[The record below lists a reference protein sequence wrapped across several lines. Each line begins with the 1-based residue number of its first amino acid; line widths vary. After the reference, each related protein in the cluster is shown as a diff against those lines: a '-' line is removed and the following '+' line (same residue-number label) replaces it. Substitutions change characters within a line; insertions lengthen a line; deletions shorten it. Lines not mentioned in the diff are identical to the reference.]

1 MDRSLQK
8 MSRAKAY
15 TRTGDRGE
23 TGLYGG
29 TRVLKDNSRV
39 EAYGQVDE
47 LNSQIG
53 LARVHVKDGDLDQV
67 LKSIQEDLFTLGG
80 ELASEKESGRIPK
93 VSEDQLEKL
102 EKITDEL
109 NDKLE
114 PLHRFILPA
123 GTAASAQLHVART
136 VCRRT
141 ERRIVALSKTVKL
154 NPVIIPYL
162 NRLSSLLFVMA
173 RTINKQDNIRDEEW
187 IHK

>member
-1 MDRSLQK
+1 MT
-8 MSRAKAY
+8 RAKAY
-15 TRTGDRGE
+15 TGTGDRGE

-29 TRVLKDNSRV
+29 TRVLKDNPRV
-39 EAYGQVDE
+39 EAYGHVDE
-47 LNSQIG
+47 LNSHIG
-53 LARVHVKDGDLDQV
+53 LARTHLKDRDLDEILRNV
-67 LKSIQEDLFTLGG
+67 QEDLFTLGG

-93 VSEDQLEKL
+93 ISREQLERL

-109 NDKLE
+109 DGKLE

-123 GTAASAQLHVART
+123 GSPASAQLHVART

-141 ERRIVALSKTVKL
+141 ERRIVALSKTEKL
-154 NPVIIPYL
+154 NMVISPYL

-173 RTINKQDNIRDEEW
+173 RTANRQDNVKDEEW

>member
-1 MDRSLQK
+1 MTK
-8 MSRAKAY
+8 AKAY
-15 TRTGDRGE
+15 SGTGDRGE

-29 TRVLKDNSRV
+29 SRVPKDNPRV
-39 EAYGQVDE
+39 EAYGHVDE

-53 LARVHVKDGDLDQV
+53 LARTHLKDRVLDQI
-67 LKSIQEDLFTLGG
+67 LRSIQEDLFTIGG
-80 ELASEKESGRIPK
+80 ELASEKESDRIPE
-93 VSEDQLEKL
+93 VSREQLERF

-109 NDKLE
+109 DGNLE
-114 PLHRFILPA
+114 PLRRFILPA

-141 ERRIVALSKTVKL
+141 ERRIVALSKTEKL
-154 NPVIIPYL
+154 NMVIIPYL

-173 RTINKQDNIRDEEW
+173 RTVNKQDNVKDEEW

>member
-1 MDRSLQK
+1 MT
-8 MSRAKAY
+8 RAKAY
-15 TRTGDRGE
+15 TGTGDKGE

-29 TRVLKDNSRV
+29 TRVQKDNPRV
-39 EAYGQVDE
+39 EAYGHVDE

-53 LARVHVKDGDLDQV
+53 LARAHLKDRDLDQM
-67 LKSIQEDLFTLGG
+67 LRNIQENLFTIGG
-80 ELASEKESGRIPK
+80 ELASEKASSRIPK
-93 VSEDQLEKL
+93 VSKEHLERL

-109 NDKLE
+109 DDKLE

-123 GTAASAQLHVART
+123 GSIASAQLHVART
-136 VCRRT
+136 ICRRT
-141 ERRIVALSKTVKL
+141 ERRIVALSRTEKL

-173 RTINKQDNIRDEEW
+173 RTINKQDNVKDEEW